1 MSLFKI
7 EVYIDEIFFKT
18 AFIEATDQYEAEE
31 QVRSSLSIDLDSELA
46 DA

>member
-7 EVYIDEIFFKT
+7 EVYIDENYLKT
-18 AFIEATDQYEAEE
+18 IMIEAESQYEAEE
-31 QVRSSLSIDLDSELA
+31 QVREGLCIDFDSELV